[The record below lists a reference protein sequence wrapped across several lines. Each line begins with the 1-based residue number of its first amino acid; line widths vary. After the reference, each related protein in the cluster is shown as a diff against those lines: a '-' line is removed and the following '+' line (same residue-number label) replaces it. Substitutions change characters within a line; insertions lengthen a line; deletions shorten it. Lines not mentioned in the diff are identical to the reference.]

1 MSETKQRAPLYR
13 PYWTIMDGEEG
24 KKLVQKVIERGDPFD
39 DSRFASANYYLTGE
53 AAASEL
59 AKLAREHR
67 LGTLREYNKSRYW
80 AKKAGEVPK
89 GNKCPIRQLTLEGK
103 TVAIY
108 GSIREASEATG
119 IPTSSISGASNM
131 GYITRNF
138 KWEKL

>member
-1 MSETKQRAPLYR
+1 
-13 PYWTIMDGEEG
+13 MDGEEG

-39 DSRFASANYYLTGE
+39 DGRFASANYYLTKEE
-53 AAASEL
+53 ALAVL
-59 AKLAREHR
+59 AKLTRERR
-67 LGTLREYNKSRYW
+67 LEKCREYDKKSYW
-80 AKKAGEVPK
+80 AKKAGVVPK
-89 GNKCPIRQLTLEGK
+89 GNMCPIRQLTLEGK